1 MDQRLRF
8 IFTRR
13 SIRSYENRPVAAQDI
28 RALLEAGMAAP
39 SASNLKPWQFVTVTD
54 REKLEALAEALPYGK
69 MLAQTGLAIAVC
81 GDPKISDRYWEQD
94 CSAATQ
100 NILLAAT
107 ALKLGSVWLGCH
119 PRAER
124 KNAVRRILAI
134 PESIEI
140 LSVIAIGHP
149 AEEKPART
157 QFDAGR
163 VHEEQW

>member
-1 MDQRLRF
+1 MDKRLDF
-8 IFTRR
+8 IFKRR
-13 SIRSYENRPVAAQDI
+13 SIRSYENKPVAGQDI

-54 REKLEALAEALPYGK
+54 RGRLDALAEAHPYGK
-69 MLAQTGLAIAVC
+69 MLAQAGLAIVVC
-81 GDPKISDRYWEQD
+81 GDPKVSERYWEQD

-107 ALKLGSVWLGCH
+107 TLGLGSVWLGCH
-119 PRAER
+119 PRKER
-124 KNAVRRILAI
+124 KDGVRRILRI
-134 PESIEI
+134 PESIEV

-157 QFDAGR
+157 QHDDRR